1 MSKKFIKL
9 PIFCHTQRVRFLG
22 GEGLVKSYKSE
33 SESWIYL
40 IEMPLGLE
48 PHSYRVGV
56 ETMVLLNETDL
67 CAA

>member
-1 MSKKFIKL
+1 MSKKFIKT

-48 PHSYRVGV
+48 PHFCRVGV
-56 ETMVLLNETDL
+56 ETMVLLHEADL
-67 CAA
+67 RAA